1 MIPSVIMCMFII
13 NKKGL
18 SLLKTKFTDFTVL
31 IFFLAF
37 SVLGV
42 LFSSKIYTGAEKND
56 LKEIKIAVRSGNVPL
71 KPGFTFSADG
81 INFTVTAVD
90 SPGSLSKISSFITL
104 KAEGNVKKLNRLG
117 LARTFNAL
125 IPEYKYSLRG
135 PIIDENNN

>member
-1 MIPSVIMCMFII
+1 MFII

-18 SLLKTKFTDFTVL
+18 SLVKTKFTDFTVVF
-31 IFFLAF
+31 FFLAF
-37 SVLGV
+37 SVFGV
-42 LFSSKIYTGAEKND
+42 LFSSKIYTDSEKND
-56 LKEIKIAVRSGNVPL
+56 LKEIKIAVRSGNIPL

-81 INFTVTAVD
+81 INFTVTSVD
-90 SPGSLSKISSFITL
+90 STGSLPKTSSFITL

-135 PIIDENNN
+135 PIIDEDNN